1 MILNENNKILSF
13 NNKVLNHL
21 SPVAPVVPSII
32 TDGLYLKL
40 DASNYTS
47 GLWLDETIN
56 GNNGTINGA
65 TWLPTDGGIFDFDG
79 LNDTISVP
87 HNINL
92 SLSTTIQKTLQI
104 WVKFDSASTG
114 SNRKILFSKLSS
126 GFAFDGYF
134 GGIDSSRRTVV
145 ATNGTGVARTT
156 TSTLTVNLNTWY
168 LFTFISR
175 ITSISNTTKIYINET
190 EYGSSAHGTDGYSE
204 ANPLTFGY
212 MPAPLTGLGLIE
224 YLDGKIGAV
233 YFYTKG
239 LTLSDISTNY
249 NATKTKYGL

>member
-1 MILNENNKILSF
+1 MILNENNRILSF

-47 GLWLDETIN
+47 GLWLDETGN
-56 GNNGTINGA
+56 NNNGTINGA
-65 TWLPTDGGIFDFDG
+65 TWLSTDGGIFDFDG
-79 LNDTISVP
+79 INDTISIP

-92 SLSTTIQKTLQI
+92 SLSTSVQKTIQI
-104 WVKFDSASTG
+104 WVKFDSAASG
-114 SNRKILFSKLSS
+114 SNRKILFSKLSG

-145 ATNGTGVARTT
+145 ATNGTAIARTT
-156 TSTLTVNLNTWY
+156 TSTLTVDLNKWY

-204 ANPLTFGY
+204 GNPLTLGY

-249 NATKTKYGL
+249 LNERSS

>member
-1 MILNENNKILSF
+1 MILNQNNRILTF
-13 NNKVLNHL
+13 NDRVLNFL
-21 SPVAPVVPSII
+21 SPVTPVTPSII
-32 TDGLYLKL
+32 TDNLFLKL

-47 GLWLDETIN
+47 GTWIDET
-56 GNNGTINGA
+56 GNNNNATINGA
-65 TWLPTDGGIFDFDG
+65 TWSSNDGGIFDFDG
-79 LNDTISVP
+79 INDTISVP

-104 WVKFDSASTG
+104 WVKFDAAAIG

-145 ATNGTGVARTT
+145 ATNGTAIARTT
-156 TSTLTVNLNTWY
+156 VSTLTVNLNQWY
-168 LFTFISR
+168 LFTFISQ
-175 ITSISNTTKIYINET
+175 ITNTSNSTKVYINDIEFA
-190 EYGSSAHGTDGYSE
+190 SSAHGLDGYSE

-212 MPAPLTGLGLIE
+212 MPAPLSGLGLIE
-224 YLDGKIGAV
+224 YLDGKIGSI

-239 LTLSDISTNY
+239 LSLEEITTNY
-249 NATKTKYGL
+249 NATRTKYGV